1 MRLLY
6 KANMNFNEI
15 FSAFLVLF
23 AVIDII
29 GAIPLI
35 LAIKEKTE
43 IRPVLATLVTAL
55 IMISFLFLG
64 EKMLGVIG
72 VDVGSF
78 AVAGSI
84 IMAFIAFE
92 MILGIELF
100 KEDDA
105 TAATASV
112 VPLAFPLLA
121 GAGSLTTILSIRAE
135 YEIINIIIAIVLNM
149 AIILLVLNSL
159 NLFQKILGPTGIKIL
174 NKIFGIILLAIAVKL
189 FSSNAKLLFA

>member
-1 MRLLY
+1 MINL
-6 KANMNFNEI
+6 NEI
-15 FSAFLVLF
+15 LSAFIVLF
-23 AVIDII
+23 AVIDVI

-35 LAIKEKTE
+35 IAIKEKSP
-43 IRPVLATLVTAL
+43 IRPGLATIVTGI

-64 EKMLGVIG
+64 EQLLGFIG
-72 VDVGSF
+72 VDVDSF

-105 TAATASV
+105 DTATASV

-121 GAGSLTTILSIRAE
+121 GAGSLTTIISIRAE
-135 YEIINIIIAIVLNM
+135 YEILSIAIAIMLNM
-149 AIILLVLNSL
+149 VVTFGVLKSVNKI
-159 NLFQKILGPTGIKIL
+159 QTILGPVGTKIL
-174 NKIFGIILLAIAVKL
+174 NKVFGIILLAIAVKL
-189 FSSNAKLLFA
+189 FSANAKHLFLN

>member
-1 MRLLY
+1 MD
-6 KANMNFNEI
+6 FSQI

-29 GAIPLI
+29 GAVPLI
-35 LAIKEKTE
+35 IAIKERAE
-43 IRPVLATLVTAL
+43 VRPFIATVVTAVL
-55 IMISFLFLG
+55 MVAFLFLG
-64 EKMLGVIG
+64 ESILKVIG
-72 VDVGSF
+72 IDVGSF

-100 KEDDA
+100 KDDDA
-105 TAATASV
+105 DTATASV

-135 YEIINIIIAIVLNM
+135 YETVNIVIAILLNM
-149 AIILLVLNSL
+149 IVIFGVLKSL
-159 NLFQKILGPTGIKIL
+159 NFIQKLLGPVGIKIL
-174 NKIFGIILLAIAVKL
+174 NKVFGIILLAISVKL
-189 FSSNAKLLFA
+189 FSSNAKLLFLS

>member
-1 MRLLY
+1 LRLLY

>member
-1 MRLLY
+1 MD
-6 KANMNFNEI
+6 FSQI

-29 GAIPLI
+29 GAVPLI
-35 LAIKEKTE
+35 IAIKERAE
-43 IRPVLATLVTAL
+43 VRPFIATLVTAV
-55 IMISFLFLG
+55 IMVAFLFLG
-64 EKMLGVIG
+64 ASILKVIG
-72 VDVGSF
+72 IDVGSF

-100 KEDDA
+100 KDDDA
-105 TAATASV
+105 DTATASV

-135 YEIINIIIAIVLNM
+135 YETVNIVIAILLNM
-149 AIILLVLNSL
+149 IVMFGVLKSL
-159 NLFQKILGPTGIKIL
+159 NFIQRLLGPVGIKIL
-174 NKIFGIILLAIAVKL
+174 NKVFGIILLAISVKL
-189 FSSNAKLLFA
+189 FSSNAKLLFLS

>member
-1 MRLLY
+1 MINL
-6 KANMNFNEI
+6 NEI
-15 FSAFLVLF
+15 LSAFIVLF
-23 AVIDII
+23 AVIDVI

-35 LAIKEKTE
+35 IAIKEKSP
-43 IRPVLATLVTAL
+43 IRPGLATIVTGI

-64 EKMLGVIG
+64 EQLLGFIG
-72 VDVGSF
+72 VDVDSF

-105 TAATASV
+105 DTATASV

-121 GAGSLTTILSIRAE
+121 GAGSLTTIISIRAE
-135 YEIINIIIAIVLNM
+135 YEMLSIAIAIMLNM
-149 AIILLVLNSL
+149 VVIFGVLKSVNKI
-159 NLFQKILGPTGIKIL
+159 QRILGPVGTKIL
-174 NKIFGIILLAIAVKL
+174 NKVFGIILLAIAVKL
-189 FSSNAKLLFA
+189 FSANAKHLFLN

>member
-1 MRLLY
+1 MINL
-6 KANMNFNEI
+6 NEI
-15 FSAFLVLF
+15 LSAFIVLF
-23 AVIDII
+23 AVIDVI

-35 LAIKEKTE
+35 IAIKEKSP
-43 IRPVLATLVTAL
+43 IRPGLAIIFTGI

-64 EKMLGVIG
+64 EQLLGFIG
-72 VDVGSF
+72 VDVDSF

-105 TAATASV
+105 DTATASV

-121 GAGSLTTILSIRAE
+121 GAGSLTTIISIRAE
-135 YEIINIIIAIVLNM
+135 YEMLSIAIAIMLNM
-149 AIILLVLNSL
+149 VVIFGVLKSVNKI
-159 NLFQKILGPTGIKIL
+159 QRILGPVGTKIL
-174 NKIFGIILLAIAVKL
+174 NKVFGIILLAIAVKL
-189 FSSNAKLLFA
+189 FSTNAKHLFLN

>member
-1 MRLLY
+1 MD
-6 KANMNFNEI
+6 FSQI

-29 GAIPLI
+29 GAVPLI
-35 LAIKEKTE
+35 IAIKERAE
-43 IRPVLATLVTAL
+43 VRPFIATLVTAV
-55 IMISFLFLG
+55 IMVAFLFLG
-64 EKMLGVIG
+64 ESILKVIG
-72 VDVGSF
+72 IDVGSF

-100 KEDDA
+100 KDDDA
-105 TAATASV
+105 DTATASV

-135 YEIINIIIAIVLNM
+135 YETVNIVIAILLNM
-149 AIILLVLNSL
+149 IVIFGVLKSL
-159 NLFQKILGPTGIKIL
+159 NFIQRLLGPVGIKIL
-174 NKIFGIILLAIAVKL
+174 NKVFGIILLAISVKL
-189 FSSNAKLLFA
+189 FSSNAKLLFLS

>member
-1 MRLLY
+1 MINL
-6 KANMNFNEI
+6 NEI
-15 FSAFLVLF
+15 LSAFIVLF
-23 AVIDII
+23 AVIDVI

-35 LAIKEKTE
+35 IAIKEKSP
-43 IRPVLATLVTAL
+43 IRPGLATIVTGI

-64 EKMLGVIG
+64 EQLLGFIG
-72 VDVGSF
+72 VDVDSF

-105 TAATASV
+105 DTATASV

-121 GAGSLTTILSIRAE
+121 GAGSLTTIISIRAE
-135 YEIINIIIAIVLNM
+135 YEILSIAIAIMLNM
-149 AIILLVLNSL
+149 VVIFGVLKSVNKI
-159 NLFQKILGPTGIKIL
+159 QRILGPVGTKIL
-174 NKIFGIILLAIAVKL
+174 NKVFGIILLAIAVKL
-189 FSSNAKLLFA
+189 FSANAKHLFLN

>member
-1 MRLLY
+1 
-6 KANMNFNEI
+6 MNFNEV

-135 YEIINIIIAIVLNM
+135 YEIINIVIAIVLNM
-149 AIILLVLNSL
+149 VIILLVLNSL

>member
-1 MRLLY
+1 
-6 KANMNFNEI
+6 MNLNEI
-15 FSAFLVLF
+15 LSAFLVLF

-35 LAIKEKTE
+35 IAIKEKTP
-43 IRPVLATLVTAL
+43 IRPGLATIVTAI

-64 EKMLGVIG
+64 ERMLGFIG
-72 VDVGSF
+72 VDVDSF

-105 TAATASV
+105 DTATASV

-121 GAGSLTTILSIRAE
+121 GAGSLTTIISIRAE
-135 YEIINIIIAIVLNM
+135 YATLNITIAILLNM
-149 AIILLVLNSL
+149 IVIFGVLRSVDHIQRII
-159 NLFQKILGPTGIKIL
+159 GPVGTKIL
-174 NKIFGIILLAIAVKL
+174 NKVFGIILLAIAVKL
-189 FSSNAKLLFA
+189 FSSNARHLFMG